1 MSSFPA
7 RSPTDEETISP
18 VNALQLKLAKA
29 FSDMF
34 ASDEGGEGGVSTG
47 EGMVVV
53 RGGYASGAGAF
64 GFSASASA
72 SASASSSA
80 SVSSATASASMGAP
94 SSSSSISS
102 LMHHRDASR
111 AMNFFSKWKHLA
123 AQAVGAADHPLA
135 QGRADGGGGATSPSA
150 ASAAL
155 TRSHARRQRSR
166 SRSRSP
172 EEERPRGVRGRR
184 AARGRTRG
192 VRSPSSETVRSPGD
206 AAEREANTRRSISFS
221 PQKSS
226 PNSRGLKNRSGS
238 GDDRLGGVGGR
249 SPRTSQMSRRDPH
262 MATVAGGAGCGQ
274 TLLARHKDIISKLTA
289 CSVSDMRQA
298 LSSEESLLRLAER
311 LNIGGRES
319 GGGSGGGS
327 GRGSGGASKW
337 SRAWKNGTGN
347 WGESGVGG
355 VGGVG
360 CGLGGGMGGAAGAE
374 RANRT
379 FNLSEW
385 QCTLCAT
392 DNPMREDVCSLCEAP
407 KTYLGFARKPFVI
420 PH

>member
-1 MSSFPA
+1 
-7 RSPTDEETISP
+7 
-18 VNALQLKLAKA
+18 
-29 FSDMF
+29 
-34 ASDEGGEGGVSTG
+34 
-47 EGMVVV
+47 
-53 RGGYASGAGAF
+53 
-64 GFSASASA
+64 
-72 SASASSSA
+72 
-80 SVSSATASASMGAP
+80 
-94 SSSSSISS
+94 
-102 LMHHRDASR
+102 
-111 AMNFFSKWKHLA
+111 MNFFSRWKHLA
-123 AQAVGAADHPLA
+123 AQPVGAADHPLA
-135 QGRADGGGGATSPSA
+135 QGGADGDGGATSPSI

-172 EEERPRGVRGRR
+172 EEERPGRR

-238 GDDRLGGVGGR
+238 GDDRLGGVGVGVGVGGR

-274 TLLARHKDIISKLTA
+274 TRGGRGCQLGASGSQGGGKGRTGGGSLLARHKDIISKLTA

-311 LNIGGRES
+311 LNIGGS
-319 GGGSGGGS
+319 GGS
-327 GRGSGGASKW
+327 GRSGGGCGGGESGGGSGGASKW

-347 WGESGVGG
+347 WGESGGVGG

-360 CGLGGGMGGAAGAE
+360 CVLDGGLGGAAGAE

-407 KTYLGFARKPFVI
+407 KSYLGFARKPFVI